1 MLARAAA
8 RRQIRPEI
16 KALGKRNRALPQGER
31 IEIAILSGSL
41 GDYQA
46 PPRPPRSKS
55 RTPFTGRTRAEL
67 RCNRAVASTVCCNV
81 DVALKLIPTRKRLA
95 REFDE
100 RQRFLLCACFCPPG
114 TSRSLRGNPLFD
126 PNRRQAKAVL
136 SNSTK
141 AAAATGNTRPRRVA
155 RTSLAWSRGG
165 SISGSA
171 IMSPG
176 GMGALP
182 GLRN

>member
-1 MLARAAA
+1 VKSRRLGREIEPFPRASASRSPFSAGRWVTIKLPA
-8 RRQIRPEI
+8 RRDRLGRSRGRPLLAGRGLSCAATELLLQRC
-16 KALGKRNRALPQGER
+16 AATRCCAETHRGRNAHCKRMRREA
-31 IEIAILSGSL
+31 AIFFYAPASVPRHEPVATRHSL
-41 GDYQA
+41 V
-46 PPRPPRSKS
+46 RPS
-55 RTPFTGRTRAEL
+55 
-67 RCNRAVASTVCCNV
+67 
-81 DVALKLIPTRKRLA
+81 
-95 REFDE
+95 
-100 RQRFLLCACFCPPG
+100 
-114 TSRSLRGNPLFD
+114 
-126 PNRRQAKAVL
+126 RRQAKAVL

-155 RTSLAWSRGG
+155 RTSLACSKGG